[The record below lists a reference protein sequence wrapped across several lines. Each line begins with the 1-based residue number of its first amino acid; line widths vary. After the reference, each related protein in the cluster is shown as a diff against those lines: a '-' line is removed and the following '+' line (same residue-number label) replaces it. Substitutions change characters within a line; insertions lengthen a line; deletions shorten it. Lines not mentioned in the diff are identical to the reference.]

1 MPSIMKREINMTLK
15 NFDEF
20 KKSLTQE
27 DIDYINGVND
37 EDSPKLETIL
47 ENPNAFTEIAGFIA
61 ALSFKMNVR
70 LLELYHEWISEQ
82 LEK

>member
-1 MPSIMKREINMTLK
+1 MTLK
-15 NFDEF
+15 SFDEF

-37 EDSPKLETIL
+37 EDSTSLETTL
-47 ENPNAFTEIAGFIA
+47 GNPNAFNEIAAFIA
-61 ALSFKMNVR
+61 GYSFKMNTR
-70 LLELYHEWISEQ
+70 LLELYHKWISEQ

>member
-1 MPSIMKREINMTLK
+1 MTLK
-15 NFDEF
+15 SFDEF

-37 EDSPKLETIL
+37 ENFMTVKTNLR
-47 ENPNAFTEIAGFIA
+47 NPDAIDEITTFITAF
-61 ALSFKMNVR
+61 SFQMNLR
-70 LLELYHEWISEQ
+70 LLELYHKWISEQ

>member
-1 MPSIMKREINMTLK
+1 MVLK
-15 NFDEF
+15 SFDEF

-37 EDSPKLETIL
+37 EDYPTLETSL
-47 ENPNAFTEIAGFIA
+47 GDPNAFNEIAGF
-61 ALSFKMNVR
+61 SFKMNVR
-70 LLELYHEWISEQ
+70 LLELYHKWLSEQ